1 MHKRFIWKRTSAH
14 SGAKRYGPVH
24 DTILFYSISKS
35 FHWTIHYMPYDQH
48 YIDQFFTYVDGKGRR
63 WRRTDLTGPG
73 VRKGDSGQVWRHYSP
88 TYRGRHWQPPSF
100 FYEKYTVLTGDDL
113 AKYPLIERLDKLDD
127 IGLVHWPRKA
137 DGVPQGK
144 RLLEDAPG
152 IPVQDVWTDIRPIH
166 NQSNGFSLCFR
177 SHQMLIGLLRSRH
190 GFRTVPGDV
199 RELLDLRK
207 LVSSAVRQAGG
218 PVFGPD

>member
-1 MHKRFIWKRTSAH
+1 MSARLETDRLNLPPLRPDYESLLKIVMDGIFGHNNFRSEIVWKRTSAH

-88 TYRGRHWQPPSF
+88 TDRGRH
-100 FYEKYTVLTGDDL
+100 
-113 AKYPLIERLDKLDD
+113 
-127 IGLVHWPRKA
+127 
-137 DGVPQGK
+137 
-144 RLLEDAPG
+144 
-152 IPVQDVWTDIRPIH
+152 
-166 NQSNGFSLCFR
+166 
-177 SHQMLIGLLRSRH
+177 
-190 GFRTVPGDV
+190 
-199 RELLDLRK
+199 
-207 LVSSAVRQAGG
+207 
-218 PVFGPD
+218 